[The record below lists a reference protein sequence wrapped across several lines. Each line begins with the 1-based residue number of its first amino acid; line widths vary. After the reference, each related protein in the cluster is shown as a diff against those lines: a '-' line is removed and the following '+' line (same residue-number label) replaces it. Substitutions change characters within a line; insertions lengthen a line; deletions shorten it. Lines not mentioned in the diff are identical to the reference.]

1 MKPRKVVVTLEI
13 ESDMKIKDIKN
24 SYTLRPDDYEK
35 GYIQVNQVQVNVIK
49 AEKK

>member
-13 ESDMKIKDIKN
+13 ESDLDLRSIKTFYEGPIN
-24 SYTLRPDDYEK
+24 VFGTGTLV
-35 GYIQVNQVQVNVIK
+35 INQVQVNVIK